1 MKYTRLEIGGK
12 KMTEA
17 QKIYICFFILIPIIS
32 ILFGWYISKFIMLRL
47 NPLDKNSVVTNNIKK
62 DQKIYLLQLGVFSN
76 EANAKVLIDNLKKI
90 DIYSY
95 YYKDNDVYRIIT
107 DISTSSD
114 AIEKRRNELEKK
126 GLKCIIKEIN
136 FENKNDLNKDMYEIV
151 IAQIKLKD
159 GQVSLD
165 DYKLISEQFY
175 KRYMNDKKM
184 ENIIKYLKNYDQAY
198 KVNSSQEIISAL
210 IKNVAIL
217 SKGEL

>member
-126 GLKCIIKEIN
+126 RIKVYN
-136 FENKNDLNKDMYEIV
+136 QGNK
-151 IAQIKLKD
+151 
-159 GQVSLD
+159 
-165 DYKLISEQFY
+165 F
-175 KRYMNDKKM
+175 
-184 ENIIKYLKNYDQAY
+184 
-198 KVNSSQEIISAL
+198 
-210 IKNVAIL
+210 
-217 SKGEL
+217 